1 METIEFTTKETQL
14 VKIEPTQL
22 EEIVKNS
29 GLAIQ
34 EGEEIKKSY
43 LPFLMQLSE
52 AQSQASKINF
62 QNPGDLD
69 ENIARELRLKTVKI
83 RTGAEKLK
91 DERKRMYLLRGNLEQ
106 ASFNLIAASCKLT
119 EEVFFNVEKAREI
132 AEKKHKEE
140 LRKSRAEKLSP
151 YTEDADLYPLGE
163 MSEQQFEDLYS
174 GLRIAQENKQAAE
187 KEAEEERIEKERI
200 EKLHADRINSIRSLW
215 QFMDTPQSCLHL
227 GELTE
232 GKWNDLI
239 KSLNQKKADY
249 EAEQERIRK
258 ENDRLARENEKK
270 QKELE
275 AEKEKAKKEQEEKDG
290 QIAKEKADA
299 QREKEKREK
308 LEAKIQAEKDAEKK
322 AKQDAERKRKADE
335 KAARLAP
342 DKTKLLNFCQA
353 INDLPRPEVKS
364 IEAADIAS
372 KANILLVKTVNFI
385 KENAEKL

>member
-1 METIEFTTKETQL
+1 METIEFATKETQL

-62 QNPGDLD
+62 QDPGDLD
-69 ENIARELRLKTVKI
+69 ENIARELRLKTVRI
-83 RTGAEKLK
+83 RKGAEKLK

-119 EEVFFNVEKAREI
+119 EEVFFNVEKSREI
-132 AEKKHKEE
+132 AEKKLKEE
-140 LRKSRAEKLSP
+140 LRKSRAEKLSL
-151 YTEDADLYPLGE
+151 YTEDAGLYPLGE
-163 MSEQQFEDLYS
+163 MSEQQFDDLYS
-174 GLRIAQENKQAAE
+174 GFRIAKENRLAAE
-187 KEAEEERIEKERI
+187 KKAEE
-200 EKLHADRINSIRSLW
+200 DR
-215 QFMDTPQSCLHL
+215 
-227 GELTE
+227 
-232 GKWNDLI
+232 
-239 KSLNQKKADY
+239 
-249 EAEQERIRK
+249 
-258 ENDRLARENEKK
+258 
-270 QKELE
+270 
-275 AEKEKAKKEQEEKDG
+275 
-290 QIAKEKADA
+290 IAKEKADA
-299 QREKEKREK
+299 EEREAQRLENIRLQKETDKREKQIEAEREKARKEAEERENQLADEREAARKEQEAKDKQLADERLKAQKEREEREK
-308 LEAKIQAEKDAEKK
+308 LEAKIQAKKDADAK
-322 AKQDAERKRKADE
+322 AKLDAERKRKAED

-353 INDLPRPEVKS
+353 INDLPRPEVKT

>member
-1 METIEFTTKETQL
+1 METIEFATKETQL

-62 QNPGDLD
+62 QDPGDLD
-69 ENIARELRLKTVKI
+69 ENIARELRLKTVRI

-119 EEVFFNVEKAREI
+119 EEVFFNVEKVREI
-132 AEKKHKEE
+132 AEKKRKEE
-140 LRKSRAEKLSP
+140 LRKSREEKLSP
-151 YTEDADLYPLGE
+151 YTEDAGLYPLGE
-163 MSEQQFEDLYS
+163 VSEQQFDDLYS
-174 GLRIAQENKQAAE
+174 GLRIAKENRLAAE
-187 KEAEEERIEKERI
+187 KKAEE
-200 EKLHADRINSIRSLW
+200 DR
-215 QFMDTPQSCLHL
+215 
-227 GELTE
+227 
-232 GKWNDLI
+232 
-239 KSLNQKKADY
+239 
-249 EAEQERIRK
+249 
-258 ENDRLARENEKK
+258 
-270 QKELE
+270 
-275 AEKEKAKKEQEEKDG
+275 
-290 QIAKEKADA
+290 IAKEKADA
-299 QREKEKREK
+299 EEREAQRLENIRLQKEAEEREKQLADERKAARKEQEAKDKQLADERLKAQKEREEREK
-308 LEAKIQAEKDAEKK
+308 LEAKIQAQKDADAK
-322 AKQDAERKRKADE
+322 AKLDAERKRKAED

-353 INDLPRPEVKS
+353 INDLPRPEIKS